1 MGHTITCDIGLDFKA
16 IVQFAVLVAAVSAGS
31 YKQWS
36 KFSPY
41 IAGLIA
47 GVISLIFLLFGLLR
61 GSFCALEEQSNVI
74 FIIAFIFALFGFA
87 YTLVRLNKSHKFQL
101 KEHKYSDLNSTNCN
115 IDRDEK
121 VESLKLKL
129 KMDVSDKI
137 TSVIVMIA
145 NLVFMYVSAFYTI
158 LGKVDCSFTSNMFSC
173 CCGNCICMLLIAL
186 LFPITIGCC
195 LRRRRVN
202 GYISL
207 VLSALALFLLIPLA
221 NVGYVNFPE
230 IKITISFSFT
240 LASVVFGGLSQ
251 TYELDTTPSAISLA
265 ISAAIPLVAINIV

>member
-1 MGHTITCDIGLDFKA
+1 MGHSITCDFGLDFK
-16 IVQFAVLVAAVSAGS
+16 VLLQFVILVVAVFAGS

-41 IAGLIA
+41 ITGLIT
-47 GVISLIFLLFGLLR
+47 GVISMIFLLFGVLR
-61 GSFCALEEQSNVI
+61 GSFYIHEEQSTVM

-87 YTLVRLNKSHKFQL
+87 YTLVRLNKSQKFMFREL
-101 KEHKYSDLNSTNCN
+101 KYSDLDSTNCN
-115 IDRDEK
+115 IDKDEK

-129 KMDVSDKI
+129 KMGISDKI
-137 TSVIVMIA
+137 TSVIVMIV
-145 NLVFMYVSAFYTI
+145 NLVFMYISAFSSAQTRI
-158 LGKVDCSFTSNMFSC
+158 DCSFTSNMFSC

-221 NVGYVNFPE
+221 NAGYVNFPE
-230 IKITISFSFT
+230 IKITVSFSFT

-265 ISAAIPLVAINIV
+265 LTAVIPLVAINIA